1 LEENGWLVGYGMA
14 NGVFGAGRSQA
25 SVRAILQADGN
36 LVLQSAVSDM
46 GPGTTTAM
54 TKIAAENLMLPLNKI
69 SFKLGDSDLP
79 PGPTQGGS
87 TTTSTLGTAVYLAC
101 ETLKKSLRTLAAE
114 NAPSFKNLEA
124 STLVIKDGGVSS
136 PTDKDLFISN
146 TDLLSYLINHSWKSH
161 RTRKVPVR

>member
-1 LEENGWLVGYGMA
+1 MPWSSNYLKECYDKGRELINWNNRAQKPGSLQENGWLVGYGMA

-25 SVRAILQADGN
+25 SVRAILNADGN

-54 TKIAAENLMLPLNKI
+54 TKIAAENLVMPLNKI
-69 SFKLGDSDLP
+69 SFKLGDSELP

-101 ETLKKSLRTLAAE
+101 ETLK
-114 NAPSFKNLEA
+114 
-124 STLVIKDGGVSS
+124 
-136 PTDKDLFISN
+136 
-146 TDLLSYLINHSWKSH
+146 NHCVH
-161 RTRKVPVR
+161 